1 MLLRTDKPSRDR
13 VEPKKATPVR
23 ISSASVAASVLTV
36 NFDQPVVLNGTP
48 EYATDVAGATPVAGS
63 EVMTTPTTLQ
73 LTFSAPIAAAT
84 ELTIQFE
91 DPAIRSA
98 VGGFV
103 ADTMFP
109 LAA

>member
-13 VEPKKATPVR
+13 IDPKKQTPVR

-36 NFDQPVVLNGTP
+36 NFDQAVVLRGTP
-48 EYATDVAGATPVAGS
+48 AFTTDIAGANPVEGS
-63 EVMTTPTTLQ
+63 AVMTTPTTMHLS
-73 LTFSAPIAAAT
+73 FSAPIATAT
-84 ELTIQFE
+84 EINIPFE

-103 ADTMFP
+103 ADSLFR